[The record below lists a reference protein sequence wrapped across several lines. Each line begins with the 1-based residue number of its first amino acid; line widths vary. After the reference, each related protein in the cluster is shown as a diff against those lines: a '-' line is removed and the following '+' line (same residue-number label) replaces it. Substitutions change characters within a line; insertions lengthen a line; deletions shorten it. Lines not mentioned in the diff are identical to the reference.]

1 VPTFGWRQRAV
12 TSSLTCSYLAPAQL
26 AADLVARA
34 EVINSGKRVV
44 YGEVFVRSR
53 EKVAAHATLTYLNVT
68 RRS

>member
-1 VPTFGWRQRAV
+1 MSCNLRWV
-12 TSSLTCSYLAPAQL
+12 TLAPAQL

-53 EKVAAHATLTYLNVT
+53 EKVVAHATLT
-68 RRS
+68 